1 VTEPSGRNETTSA
14 QSAGHAAAQDQAP
27 PATTAGCE
35 LPHSVPDDAELTEG
49 QRAEAADVIESIV
62 EIRRNKANRA
72 TRGVLAALLCLEALV
87 VLLVPRAIAQTSTGL
102 DGTKTGILI
111 ALAVVLVATGFVLK
125 RPWGIGLGSVL
136 QIAVVVT
143 GVLTLVMLFIGLI
156 FVAIWL
162 WVLTMRRDLVGTPS
176 GLKMLVS

>member
-1 VTEPSGRNETTSA
+1 VSEGSTQNTQP
-14 QSAGHAAAQDQAP
+14 QDQPA
-27 PATTAGCE
+27 PATAERE
-35 LPHSVPDDAELTEG
+35 LPHSVADDAELTEG

-72 TRGVLAALLCLEALV
+72 TRGVLAALLCLEAIV

-111 ALAVVLVATGFVLK
+111 ALAVVLVATGFLLK
-125 RPWGIGLGSVL
+125 RPWGIGLGTAL
-136 QIAVVVT
+136 QVAVVVT

-162 WVLTMRRDLVGTPS
+162 WVLTMRRDLVGTPG
-176 GLKMLVS
+176 GLRMLVS